1 MQIERQMQVELEA
14 DIHGAVIGAD
24 REAHRETYIH
34 AGMHTCMQAVVAIH
48 AETDID
54 TYISGRHLQ
63 SDRQAHT
70 ASQTAICTQLHSDT
84 GRYRQI
90 VPIQSATHRN

>member
-1 MQIERQMQVELEA
+1 MQTGM
-14 DIHGAVIGAD
+14 
-24 REAHRETYIH
+24 H
-34 AGMHTCMQAVVAIH
+34 AGGAIH

-70 ASQTAICTQLHSDT
+70 ASQTAICTQLHSYT
-84 GRYRQI
+84 GRYRQR
-90 VPIQSATHRN
+90 VPILSAIRRN